1 MNVFTL
7 KQQALAKVE
16 EAYVRAEAHYGRKFT
31 RVPVEFSAKQKV
43 TAGTAHYRRTHSGHT
58 PLKIKLS
65 LPLLMLNGETFLED
79 TPGHE
84 AAHLIAVELYGS
96 RGEGHGPAWTSVMR
110 VIGQEAKR
118 CHNMQTARVTV
129 TAHCLCKSHEV
140 PKSIAQKIL
149 AGRRY
154 TCKSCKTPLKLDSR
168 STVNEAPRMVAS
180 APAVKVPTHT
190 APKTGS
196 KASIVV
202 LMIKHIKE
210 TRKDLNLEQF
220 LSVAGVVEEIAKAA
234 GLTNALCRTYIKNN
248 WSKA

>member
-129 TAHCLCKSHEV
+129 TTHCLCQSHQV
-140 PKSIAQKIL
+140 SKAVAQKIL

-154 TCKSCKTPLKLDSR
+154 TCKKCKTPVKLDNR
-168 STVNEAPRMVAS
+168 STVNEAPRLVANAV
-180 APAVKVPTHT
+180 APKVPVFA
-190 APKTGS
+190 APKAGS
-196 KASIVV
+196 KSSIVV
-202 LMIKHIKE
+202 LMLKDIKANRPGL
-210 TRKDLNLEQF
+210 TMEQF

-234 GLTNALCRTYIKNN
+234 GLTGSLCRTYIKNN

>member
-1 MNVFTL
+1 MNVFAL

-43 TAGTAHYRRTHSGHT
+43 TAGTAHYRRGHSGHT
-58 PLKIKLS
+58 PVKIKLS
-65 LPLLMLNGETFLED
+65 LPLLMLNGEAFLED

-84 AAHLIAVELYGS
+84 AAHLIAVEMYGS
-96 RGEGHGPAWTSVMR
+96 RGEGHGAAWSSVMR

-118 CHNMQTARVTV
+118 CHQMQVARVTV
-129 TAHCLCKSHEV
+129 TAHCLCQSHEV
-140 PKSIAQKIL
+140 SKGIAQKIL

-154 TCKSCKTPLKLDSR
+154 TCKKCKTPVKLDSR

-190 APKTGS
+190 VPKTGS
-196 KASIVV
+196 KSSIVV
-202 LMIKHIKE
+202 LMLKNIKA
-210 TRKDLNLEQF
+210 TRKDLTMEQF

-234 GLTNALCRTYIKNN
+234 GLSNALCRTYIKNN